1 MPQFQVANDPQ
12 LTATGRVSGPRG
24 RRSVDLQVIDK
35 GGNVVQKVS
44 VPASF

>member
-1 MPQFQVANDPQ
+1 
-12 LTATGRVSGPRG
+12 VSGPRG